1 VCPLT
6 PTNSNARKKFYGRA
20 RAWRASQRRMER
32 EAAALGLAV
41 HTRCACGCGL
51 VIKPS
56 IKRPFARGHR
66 PLSVGVM
73 RVVPSGVVH
82 E

>member
-6 PTNSNARKKFYGRA
+6 PTESNARKKFYGRA
-20 RAWRASQRRMER
+20 RAWRACQRRMER
-32 EAAALGLAV
+32 EAAALGLTV

-56 IKRPFARGHR
+56 IKRPFKRGHR
-66 PLSVGVM
+66 RLSAGVLRVVGVTC
-73 RVVPSGVVH
+73 V
-82 E
+82 